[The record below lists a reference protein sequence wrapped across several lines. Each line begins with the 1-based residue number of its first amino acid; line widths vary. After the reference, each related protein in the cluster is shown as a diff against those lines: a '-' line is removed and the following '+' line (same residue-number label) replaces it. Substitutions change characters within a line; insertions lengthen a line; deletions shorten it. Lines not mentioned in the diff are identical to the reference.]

1 MNALTDQS
9 VLAWDHAP
17 NFSKNDYQY
26 IQGVIINDMAD
37 TRRETIEIVRQD
49 GISMAVMKLDYSQVP
64 VHIQIGS
71 GTSSSA
77 KPWNYEKFDPEL
89 AHAKLTNS
97 LKFAKKNM
105 ENPLLI

>member
-1 MNALTDQS
+1 
-9 VLAWDHAP
+9 
-17 NFSKNDYQY
+17 
-26 IQGVIINDMAD
+26 MAD

>member
-1 MNALTDQS
+1 
-9 VLAWDHAP
+9 
-17 NFSKNDYQY
+17 
-26 IQGVIINDMAD
+26 MAD

-77 KPWNYEKFDPEL
+77 KPWNYEKFDPEFGSREINEL
-89 AHAKLTNS
+89 AQIREKEHG
-97 LKFAKKNM
+97 
-105 ENPLLI
+105 EPLAYLSSAPGWRGYERLGEQRRYRYIQS